1 MVESFDIFF
10 KVLQARE
17 WRKLELK
24 QSDTLPDFDPSTAHI
39 RQSSWTVSPVP
50 RRLQCRHV
58 DLGDVSPSNTSH
70 FVAAMKSSAQ
80 GIQVRKYTVTIINIG
95 KNHRRY
101 ATKCKWTSQ
110 LNIII
115 QVPVNI
121 SLSNTQVVM
130 LVLKVWNRYQNTVE
144 GWL

>member
-1 MVESFDIFF
+1 M
-10 KVLQARE
+10 
-17 WRKLELK
+17 
-24 QSDTLPDFDPSTAHI
+24 TLD
-39 RQSSWTVSPVP
+39 
-50 RRLQCRHV
+50 
-58 DLGDVSPSNTSH
+58 
-70 FVAAMKSSAQ
+70 
-80 GIQVRKYTVTIINIG
+80 IG